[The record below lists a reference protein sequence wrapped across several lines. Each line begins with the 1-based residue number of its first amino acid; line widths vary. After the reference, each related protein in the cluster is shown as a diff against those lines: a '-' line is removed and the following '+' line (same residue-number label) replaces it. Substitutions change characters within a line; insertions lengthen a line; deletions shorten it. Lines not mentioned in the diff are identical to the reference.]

1 MQINRFAD
9 SLIKV
14 LSPVTEL
21 LSKIGSSILVLMVII
36 TVADVIGRKMFN
48 MPVKGAYE
56 LGEMLLVVVVFLN
69 LPNTEMQ
76 DGNVTIDILFVR
88 FGQKAKKIIQS
99 LMYVL
104 FLVISVLF
112 TWQVFVL
119 ASDEAT
125 GGFTTNTL
133 NIPTSPVIFIGAFG
147 CGILTL
153 VVFAR
158 LLILMCGGRK

>member
-9 SLIKV
+9 YMVKV
-14 LSPVTEL
+14 LSPVTDL
-21 LSKIGSSILVLMVII
+21 LSKIGSGVLVLMVII
-36 TVADVIGRKMFN
+36 TVADVIGRKLFN

-56 LGEMLLVVVVFLN
+56 MGEMLLVVVVFLN

-76 DGNVTIDILFVR
+76 DGNVTIDILFMR
-88 FGQKAKKIIQS
+88 FGKKAKKIIES

-104 FLVISVLF
+104 FLVISILF

-119 ASDEAT
+119 ASDEAS
-125 GGFTTNTL
+125 GGFTTTTL
-133 NIPTSPVIFIGAFG
+133 NIPTSPVIYIGAFG

-153 VVFAR
+153 VVLVR
-158 LLILMCGGRK
+158 LIILMCGGRK

>member
-1 MQINRFAD
+1 MQISKFTD
-9 SLIKV
+9 TMVKV
-14 LSPVTEL
+14 LSPVTDL
-21 LSKIGSSILVLMVII
+21 LSKVGSGVLVLMVII
-36 TVADVIGRKMFN
+36 TVADVIGRKLFN

-76 DGNVTIDILFVR
+76 DGNVTIDILFMR
-88 FGQKAKKIIQS
+88 FGQKAKKIIES

-104 FLVISVLF
+104 FLVISILF

-119 ASDEAT
+119 ASDEAS
-125 GGFTTNTL
+125 GGFTSTTL

-158 LLILMCGGRK
+158 LIILMCGGRK

>member
-9 SLIKV
+9 SMVKV
-14 LSPVTEL
+14 LSPVTDI
-21 LSKIGSSILVLMVII
+21 LSKIGSGVLVLMVII
-36 TVADVIGRKMFN
+36 TVADVIGRKLFN
-48 MPVKGAYE
+48 LPVKGAYE

-76 DGNVTIDILFVR
+76 EGNVTIDILFVR
-88 FGQKAKKIIQS
+88 FGQKAKRIIES

-104 FLVISVLF
+104 FLVMSVLF
-112 TWQVFVL
+112 TWQLFVL
-119 ASDEAT
+119 ASDEAS
-125 GGFTTNTL
+125 GGFTSTTL

-158 LLILMCGGRK
+158 LIILMCGGRK

>member
-1 MQINRFAD
+1 MQISKFAD
-9 SLIKV
+9 SMVRV
-14 LSPVTEL
+14 LSPVTAF
-21 LSKIGSSILVLMVII
+21 LSKIGSGILVLMVII
-36 TVADVIGRKMFN
+36 TVADVIGRKLFN

-88 FGQKAKKIIQS
+88 FGQKAKRIIES

-104 FLVISVLF
+104 FLVISILF
-112 TWQVFVL
+112 TWQLFVL
-119 ASDEAT
+119 ASDEAS
-125 GGFTTNTL
+125 GGFTTTTL
-133 NIPTSPVIFIGAFG
+133 NIPTSPVIFIGSFG

-158 LLILMCGGRK
+158 LIILMCGGRK